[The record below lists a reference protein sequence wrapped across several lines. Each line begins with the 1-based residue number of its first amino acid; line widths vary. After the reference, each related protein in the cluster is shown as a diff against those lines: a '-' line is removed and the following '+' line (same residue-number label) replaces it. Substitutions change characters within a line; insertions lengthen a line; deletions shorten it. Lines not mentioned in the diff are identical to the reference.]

1 MAFYLNDRE
10 QIGKVVPEEDLE
22 EFCRQYGDE
31 IILIVFDAGEISR
44 VPSLIATNRVHP
56 GILEEYKISHDV
68 DRVMLLPRDVGLQVI
83 NQLARINIS
92 CPWAE
97 SSFEIPHP
105 QGDPRIVC
113 YLPII

>member
-10 QIGKVVPEEDLE
+10 QIGKVVPEEDLK
-22 EFCRQYGDE
+22 EFCREYGDE

-44 VPSLIATNRVHP
+44 VPSLIAVHKVHP
-56 GILEEYKISHDV
+56 GILDEYKITPNE

-92 CPWAE
+92 CPLAE
-97 SSFEIPHP
+97 SSFE
-105 QGDPRIVC
+105 
-113 YLPII
+113 